1 MSSVERGVPAPYLRA
16 WRLYYAMTQEELAK
30 AAGVS
35 HATVRSGEHG
45 ENIRQSSARK
55 LAAALG
61 ISVEQF
67 LHKDPADQPPPSSS
81 TGR

>member
-1 MSSVERGVPAPYLRA
+1 MPSVQRGIPVPYLRA
-16 WRLYYAMTQEELAK
+16 WRLYHAMTQEELAR

-35 HATVRSGEHG
+35 HATIRSGEHG

-67 LHKDPADQPPPSSS
+67 LHVNPASRPPVSN
-81 TGR
+81 TIG